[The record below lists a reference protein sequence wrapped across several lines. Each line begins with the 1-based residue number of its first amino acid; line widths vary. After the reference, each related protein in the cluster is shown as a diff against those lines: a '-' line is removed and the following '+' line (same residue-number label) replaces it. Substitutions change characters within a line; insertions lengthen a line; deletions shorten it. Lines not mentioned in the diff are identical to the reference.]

1 MVQKNTIIYYFQQ
14 PVFRKPVISV
24 NFHLQLNWNY
34 DVILKICFSGFS
46 DIFHNYIHYHH
57 TKFRIVI
64 ICLKQVTGGSF
75 AWNTALGLLLFV
87 CEYLGLHKCKWS
99 VCVSQVDKNR
109 SEITWITFSDL
120 RTRLVRKKEE
130 KQLSTTGD
138 QRLYSNENLF
148 KMKMKGL
155 NENISNVWRRHF
167 INLIHFQ
174 MKINLRQKWRASR
187 RLFLIWAATIL
198 RFGRPLIVAP
208 GWTGCRKFSKK

>member
-87 CEYLGLHKCKWS
+87 CEYLGLHKCKLS
-99 VCVSQVDKNR
+99 VCVSCKLVKLLVR
-109 SEITWITFSDL
+109 SSDL
-120 RTRLVRKKEE
+120 LFLIWKRDKTEKEE

-138 QRLYSNENLF
+138 QH
-148 KMKMKGL
+148 L
-155 NENISNVWRRHF
+155 NSDKNR
-167 INLIHFQ
+167 
-174 MKINLRQKWRASR
+174 
-187 RLFLIWAATIL
+187 
-198 RFGRPLIVAP
+198 
-208 GWTGCRKFSKK
+208 

>member
-46 DIFHNYIHYHH
+46 DIFHNYIHYNH

-75 AWNTALGLLLFV
+75 AWNTALRLLLFV
-87 CEYLGLHKCKWS
+87 CEYLGLNKCEWS
-99 VCVSQVDKNR
+99 VCVGQVDKNR

-120 RTRLVRKKEE
+120 RTRLVRKKKKNSWAPQE
-130 KQLSTTGD
+130 
-138 QRLYSNENLF
+138 
-148 KMKMKGL
+148 
-155 NENISNVWRRHF
+155 ISAYILTKTFLKWKWKV
-167 INLIHFQ
+167 L
-174 MKINLRQKWRASR
+174 MKIFRMSDVDILLIFYIFKWK
-187 RLFLIWAATIL
+187 LTW
-198 RFGRPLIVAP
+198 GRNDEPQGGSFWYERPQFCVSGVL
-208 GWTGCRKFSKK
+208 